1 MHPLQSQK
9 KSFVFCL
16 LPPCWER
23 KVLESEITSVGFF
36 DEINRKFMLSQ
47 ILYRP
52 LSRFISLKNRYPL
65 MQCFGRNI
73 FLVIKK
79 LTICISNMQNM
90 SLFSLFFVT
99 VQKVHSK
106 LFLCKKINLKYER
119 LLTLKVQLG
128 FFMQKL
134 LAQRDLTS
142 NKLTLRL
149 ILHTCLLQCNM
160 YPLKMSK
167 LNVSHHFN
175 LILNAVQGF
184 VLQSHMQFKHM

>member
-1 MHPLQSQK
+1 
-9 KSFVFCL
+9 
-16 LPPCWER
+16 
-23 KVLESEITSVGFF
+23 
-36 DEINRKFMLSQ
+36 
-47 ILYRP
+47 
-52 LSRFISLKNRYPL
+52 
-65 MQCFGRNI
+65 
-73 FLVIKK
+73 
-79 LTICISNMQNM
+79 M
-90 SLFSLFFVT
+90 SLFSLFFVA
-99 VQKVHSK
+99 VQKLHSK

-184 VLQSHMQFKHM
+184 VLQSHMYVVQTYVSIKRTFYWSSKLFITHISKTLCENTVLFCDKNLDSLSQI